1 MEQQQQQIPSNIA
14 PLAAAYTK
22 AFAEISNVV
31 KNATNP
37 HFGSDYAT
45 LDAVLDVVRPTFA
58 KYGLSVAQAPGAIG
72 ELGGNLIVSVL
83 TILMHESGAMMQI
96 VTQVPLGPK
105 ATAQAAGG
113 AITYA
118 RRYALAAIAG
128 IAQVDDDGNASSG
141 RTAKQGDADVES
153 LTEAVEAAE
162 TSDELEALK
171 ESVQETGDKAL
182 VGAFVA
188 KRTKLKKA
196 AKK

>member
-1 MEQQQQQIPSNIA
+1 MEQQQQNQVSVA

-45 LDAVLDVVRPTFA
+45 LDAVLDTVRPVFA
-58 KYGLSVAQAPGAIG
+58 KHGLAVYQAPGKIG
-72 ELGGNLIVSVL
+72 ELAGNLVVSVV
-83 TILMHESGAMMQI
+83 TVLMHESGLQMQ
-96 VTQVPLGPK
+96 VETQVPLGPK

-128 IAQVDDDGNASSG
+128 IAQVDDDGNAVS
-141 RTAKQGDADVES
+141 AKKGDDGGDLLAAIE
-153 LTEAVEAAE
+153 TAE
-162 TSDELEALK
+162 TSDELQALY
-171 ESVQETGDKAL
+171 ESVQESGDDAIVK
-182 VGAFVA
+182 VFVA
-188 KRTKLKKA
+188 KRTKLRK

>member
-1 MEQQQQQIPSNIA
+1 MEPQQQQKIPADIA

-45 LDAVLDVVRPTFA
+45 LDAVLDVVRPVFS
-58 KYGLSVAQAPGAIG
+58 KYGLSVAQAPGALG
-72 ELGGNLIVSVL
+72 ELAGNLVVSVL

-141 RTAKQGDADVES
+141 RAKQVDADVES

-162 TSDELEALK
+162 TSEELEALK

-188 KRTKLKKA
+188 KRTKLKKG
-196 AKK
+196 KK